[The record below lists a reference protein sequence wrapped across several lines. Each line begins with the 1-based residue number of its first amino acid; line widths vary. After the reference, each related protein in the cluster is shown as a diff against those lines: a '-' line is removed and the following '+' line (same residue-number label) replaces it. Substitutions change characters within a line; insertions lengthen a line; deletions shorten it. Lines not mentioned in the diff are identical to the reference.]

1 MKTDKTSVK
10 CVFSQDKEHVS
21 LSSSV
26 LPSGDD
32 ESEQRS
38 VKSFDEHQEGN
49 NVFISENNDDE
60 THSNTKP
67 DFLCKKH

>member
-49 NVFISENNDDE
+49 NVFIS
-60 THSNTKP
+60 
-67 DFLCKKH
+67 